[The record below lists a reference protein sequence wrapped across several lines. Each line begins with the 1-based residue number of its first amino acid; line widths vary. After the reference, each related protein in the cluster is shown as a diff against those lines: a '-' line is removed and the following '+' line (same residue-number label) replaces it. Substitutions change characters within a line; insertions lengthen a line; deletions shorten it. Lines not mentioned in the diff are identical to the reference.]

1 MMKKV
6 FFNICCSLA
15 KMLPALLLIMLMGCI
30 FSNDA
35 WARDCK
41 DMNEYME
48 EFDDCFACMT
58 IKVLLEA
65 FMTAGA
71 MTYDVSKEAGKIV
84 LTLGSMLWLAF
95 FVITKISSFTN
106 PEGPKM
112 VGELLKF
119 AFKVMGAFIMLDA
132 GIAVIIDYFINPI
145 LATGADLANT
155 YLTLG
160 LPAPDSGATN
170 AYTYNGPGD
179 IIDPNVLNK
188 ILAFTEGISK
198 KMATNMAIGNGIMC
212 FSLDAISLKLFKIID
227 LWLWLCG
234 AAMWVVGMLMSF
246 FVCYYLLDIAFKVGF
261 AIIMLPIAIGLWPFK
276 QTTGRVGA
284 CFSIILKAA
293 ATYAMLSICAT
304 LAIILIDAVLDVE
317 QLFQYIKDDKV
328 DEVSELFSVT
338 GDTFLVF
345 CIAFLYAI
353 KLVGKNQQLV
363 NKIFPDRIFGD
374 VAPMHEKM
382 TGMTSMVTS
391 KAMKPAGLARD
402 IALHQTGRGLTGAA
416 KGVGKGVGAAGK
428 FIGGAAVSAYNK
440 LKSGNAAKM
449 PNKK

>member
-1 MMKKV
+1 MKKT
-6 FFNICCSLA
+6 FFNIFSFLSQA
-15 KMLPALLLIMLMGCI
+15 LPILLLVLLIGAI
-30 FSNDA
+30 FTDTA

-41 DMNEYME
+41 SMSEYQD
-48 EFDDCFACMT
+48 EFKDCFACMT

-71 MTYDVSKEAGKIV
+71 MTYDVSKEAGKIL

-106 PEGPKM
+106 PEGSKM

-119 AFKVMGAFIMLDA
+119 AFKVMAAFVMLDA
-132 GIAVIIDYFINPI
+132 GIAVLIDYFINPI

-155 YLTLG
+155 YLSFG
-160 LPAPDSGATN
+160 LPSPSSGATN
-170 AYTYNGPGD
+170 TYTYNGPDD
-179 IIDPNVLNK
+179 IIDPAVLDK

-198 KMATNMAIGNGIMC
+198 KVATNMALGNGLMC
-212 FSLDAISLKLFKIID
+212 FAIHAFMIID
-227 LWLWLCG
+227 LWLWICG

-246 FVCYYLLDIAFKVGF
+246 FVSFYLLDIAFKIGF
-261 AIIMLPIAIGLWPFK
+261 AIIMLPLAIGLWPFK
-276 QTTGRVGA
+276 PTTGRIGA

-293 ATYAMLSICAT
+293 ATYAMLAICAT
-304 LAIILIDAVLDVE
+304 LAIIMIDAVLDVDK
-317 QLFQYIKDDKV
+317 LFNYIKDDKV
-328 DEVSELFSVT
+328 AEISEIFSIT

-363 NKIFPDRIFGD
+363 NKLFPDRIFGD
-374 VAPMHEKM
+374 VAPMHNKM

-391 KAMKPAGLARD
+391 KVMKPVGLARD
-402 IALHQTGRGLTGAA
+402 IALHQTGRG
-416 KGVGKGVGAAGK
+416 VSAAGK
-428 FIGGAAVSAYNK
+428 GIAKGAVAGGKFLAGAAMGAYNK
-440 LKSGNAAKM
+440 LKSQNATKM
-449 PNKK
+449 PTKK